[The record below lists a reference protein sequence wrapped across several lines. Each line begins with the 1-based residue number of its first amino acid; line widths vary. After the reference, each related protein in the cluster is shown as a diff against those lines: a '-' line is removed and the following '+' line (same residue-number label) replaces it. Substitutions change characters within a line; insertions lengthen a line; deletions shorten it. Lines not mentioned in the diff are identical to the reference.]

1 MDKSLYFL
9 FSAEENL
16 NLISPKLF
24 KISSPEHGSHESF
37 GVIMQHFP
45 RKRSGISSSSSP
57 HSPPMS
63 CFSWYFLTFYIKPEL
78 YLSLLPLV
86 SFCVLFLSIKMYYF
100 C

>member
-1 MDKSLYFL
+1 MDKCLYFL

-16 NLISPKLF
+16 NLLSPKLF

-57 HSPPMS
+57 HSLPR
-63 CFSWYFLTFYIKPEL
+63 EL
-78 YLSLLPLV
+78 
-86 SFCVLFLSIKMYYF
+86 LFLVLLNF
-100 C
+100 LRQT

>member
-16 NLISPKLF
+16 NLLSPKLF

-45 RKRSGISSSSSP
+45 RKRSGTSSSFSLP
-57 HSPPMS
+57 TS
-63 CFSWYFLTFYIKPEL
+63 CFSWCFLTLYLKAEL
-78 YLSLLPLV
+78 CLSLLPLV
-86 SFCVLFLSIKMYYF
+86 YYYVLFLPIKLTNF
-100 C
+100 VNRS